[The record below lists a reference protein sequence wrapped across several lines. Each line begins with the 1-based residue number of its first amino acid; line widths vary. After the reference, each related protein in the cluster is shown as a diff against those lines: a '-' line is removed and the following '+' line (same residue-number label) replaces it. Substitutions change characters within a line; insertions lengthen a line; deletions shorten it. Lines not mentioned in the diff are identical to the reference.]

1 MSHPFDRL
9 TPDRIL
15 DAVDAQGLLPSGHVI
30 ALNSYENRVYQ
41 LGIEDQPP
49 LIAKFY
55 RPDRW
60 SDETILEEHDFSLAL
75 AQQEI
80 PVIPPQTRQGQTLFH
95 FEGFRFAL
103 FERRGGRAPDPGNLD
118 QLAWIGRLMG
128 RIHAVGRAG
137 HFKHRPKIDP
147 LHYGHQARETLLAS
161 QLLPEEH
168 RNHYERVSGEL
179 LEQAQQHFDA
189 VQVELMR
196 THGDCH
202 LGNILWS
209 DDGPHFVDLDDCATG
224 PAVQDLWMLLNGDQ
238 DSLRRQLHAL
248 LDGYR
253 LFCDF
258 NLSQLSLIEPLRGL
272 RLLHHTAWLA
282 HRWDDPAFPLAFPWF
297 GEPGYWGNHL
307 RDLEEQLRA
316 IRETPQLLF

>member
-15 DAVDAQGLLPSGHVI
+15 DAIDAQGLLSSGHVI

-41 LGIEDQPP
+41 LGIEDKPP

-60 SDETILEEHDFSLAL
+60 PDEAILEEHAFSLAL

-80 PVIPPQTRQGQTLFH
+80 PVVPPLIRQGQTLFH
-95 FEGFRFAL
+95 FDGFRFAL
-103 FERRGGRAPDPGNLD
+103 FERRGGRAPDPGDLD

-137 HFKHRPKIDP
+137 RFQHRPQIDP
-147 LHYGHQARETLLAS
+147 LHYGRQARKTLLAS
-161 QLLPEEH
+161 GLLPEEH
-168 RNHYERVSGEL
+168 RNRYETISRQL
-179 LEQAQQHFDA
+179 LELAQQRFEA
-189 VQVELMR
+189 VHAEPIRL
-196 THGDCH
+196 HGDCH

-209 DDGPHFVDLDDCATG
+209 DDGPHFVDLDDCASG
-224 PAVQDLWMLLNGDQ
+224 PAIQDLWMLLNGDR
-238 DSLRRQLHAL
+238 DSIRGQLQSL

-253 LFCDF
+253 IFCDF
-258 NLSQLSLIEPLRGL
+258 NLSQLTLIEPLRGL
-272 RLLHHTAWLA
+272 RLMHHTAWLA
-282 HRWDDPAFPLAFPWF
+282 HRWDDPAFPRAFPWF
-297 GEPGYWGNHL
+297 GEPGYWVNHL
-307 RDLEEQLRA
+307 RDLEEQLQA
-316 IRETPQLLF
+316 IGEAPELAL